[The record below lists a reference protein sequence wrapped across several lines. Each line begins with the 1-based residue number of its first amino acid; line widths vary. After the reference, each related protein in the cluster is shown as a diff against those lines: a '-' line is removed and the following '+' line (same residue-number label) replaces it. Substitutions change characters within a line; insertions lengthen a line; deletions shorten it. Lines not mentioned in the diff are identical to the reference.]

1 MAAPLLFGEADLEG
15 EILGESSDR
24 CSYAPPR
31 PVERDE
37 PLRETREPFRVAVR
51 DTMPESQRVTE
62 PPSSLSASSIEE
74 ALERAS
80 DRPSGIRLSA
90 PHSIEE
96 AVLRVVERL
105 QPLEP
110 YEPLPRKIP
119 KA

>member
-1 MAAPLLFGEADLEG
+1 MAAPVLFGEADLEG
-15 EILGESSDR
+15 EILGESSER

-31 PVERDE
+31 PVVHAE
-37 PLRETREPFRVAVR
+37 PLRETREPFRAAVR
-51 DTMPESQRVTE
+51 DTVPESQRPTE
-62 PPSSLSASSIEE
+62 PPSSSIEE

-96 AVLRVVERL
+96 AVLRVVEML
-105 QPLEP
+105 QPLAP